1 MDRCPFRAARLRL
14 LALLA
19 LVVLLLS
26 PHLAASSTV
35 LSDND
40 ATLLRRGAIV
50 FSADLPPGP
59 NKDEGMG
66 GTASALLQADTEA
79 VWQTLLDFPGHAGLF
94 PRVKESAVIAHQD
107 NQTLVSYRVAVGL
120 FSFRFFIRNYADPVT
135 HTLRWELDQSRP
147 NDLFRDHWGYWKV
160 HPRGEGT
167 LVTYAMGGRTALP
180 AFLTRGAGR
189 EGTVLTMKA
198 LKERVEGRHAL

>member
-1 MDRCPFRAARLRL
+1 MARCLFAAGKSRP
-14 LALLA
+14 LAFLA
-19 LVVLLLS
+19 LVLLLLS
-26 PHLAASSTV
+26 PHPAASSPV
-35 LSDND
+35 LSDSD
-40 ATLLRRGAIV
+40 VKLLGRGVIV

-59 NKDEGMG
+59 DIDGGMG
-66 GTASALLQADTEA
+66 GTASAFLQADTEA

-94 PRVKESAVIAHQD
+94 PRVKESAVIAHRD
-107 NQTLVSYRVAVGL
+107 NQTLVSYRVAVAG
-120 FSFRFFIRNYADPVT
+120 FSFRFFIKNYVDTFA

-160 HPRGEGT
+160 ERWSEGT
-167 LVTYAMGGRTALP
+167 LVTYAMVGRTALP

-198 LKERVEGRHAL
+198 LKERVERRQEL

>member
-1 MDRCPFRAARLRL
+1 MDRYPFRAARLRS
-14 LALLA
+14 LARLA
-19 LVVLLLS
+19 LVVLLFS

-35 LSDND
+35 LSNSNVK
-40 ATLLRRGAIV
+40 LLRRGAIV

-59 NKDEGMG
+59 NTDGGMG

-94 PRVKESAVIAHQD
+94 PRVRESAVIAHQD

-120 FSFRFFIRNYADPVT
+120 FSFRFFVKNYADPVT
-135 HTLRWELDQSRP
+135 HTLSWELDQSRH

-160 HPRGEGT
+160 QPWGEGT

-189 EGTVLTMKA
+189 EGTVLAVKA
-198 LKERVEGRHAL
+198 LKERVEQRRPS